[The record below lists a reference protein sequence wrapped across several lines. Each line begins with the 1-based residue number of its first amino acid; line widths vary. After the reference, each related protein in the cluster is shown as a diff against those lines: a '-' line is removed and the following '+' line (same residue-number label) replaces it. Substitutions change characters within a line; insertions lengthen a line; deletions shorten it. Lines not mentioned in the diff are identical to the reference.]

1 MKMTGS
7 QRSLYLLALILLLI
21 AVALACAWTFWGGER
36 AASDAVVTPAP
47 SASEA
52 PSPSAP
58 VVPVPAEES
67 AATNADAGG
76 ADSAD
81 SESANA
87 ATMSTVVYYQDN
99 YGYLVPVMCT
109 LPYEDG
115 VAKATLNRM
124 IQSPENDMQAARL
137 GLKTVL
143 PEGTTIDLD
152 ISDGLARIDLGKEV
166 LNMADAA
173 AESNMIAAIVQAL
186 TEFESVER
194 VEFLVGGQKLDKLTH
209 GTDISKTFARGE
221 INLETSVSAINSGE
235 LKPVVLYFPCESSS
249 VVVPVTRMVY
259 SNADVNTAVLELAKG
274 PSNQSPLE
282 SALPAGC
289 GLIDVQVVD
298 GVAKVNF
305 TKEFAN
311 LVQNSDGGRL
321 ALKALVLTCTQF
333 DGVDSVQ
340 ILVEGEPY
348 DPGQGTLSVP
358 SFANVADEIAN
369 DYIQT
374 QANMIFDYE

>member
-7 QRSLYLLALILLLI
+7 QRNLYLLALILLLI

-36 AASDAVVTPAP
+36 AASDALVTPGP
-47 SASEA
+47 SAGET
-52 PSPSAP
+52 PSAT
-58 VVPVPAEES
+58 VVPLPAGES
-67 AATNADAGG
+67 AATNADAS
-76 ADSAD
+76 AVDSAGD
-81 SESANA
+81 ESARA
-87 ATMSTVVYYQDN
+87 KTMSTVVYYQDN

-152 ISDGLARIDLGKEV
+152 ISDGLARIDLSKEV

-194 VEFLVGGQKLDKLTH
+194 VEFLVDGQKIDKLPH
-209 GTDISKTFARGE
+209 GTDISGTFERGE
-221 INLETSVSAINSGE
+221 INLETAASTVNSGD

-274 PSNQSPLE
+274 PSAQSPLE

-289 GLIDVQVVD
+289 GLIDVQLVD

-311 LVQNSDGGRL
+311 LVENSDGGRL

-333 DGVDSVQ
+333 DGVKSVE

-358 SFANVADEIAN
+358 SFANVADEIVN

-374 QANMIFDYE
+374 QANIIFDYE

>member
-1 MKMTGS
+1 
-7 QRSLYLLALILLLI
+7 
-21 AVALACAWTFWGGER
+21 
-36 AASDAVVTPAP
+36 
-47 SASEA
+47 
-52 PSPSAP
+52 
-58 VVPVPAEES
+58 
-67 AATNADAGG
+67 
-76 ADSAD
+76 
-81 SESANA
+81 
-87 ATMSTVVYYQDN
+87 
-99 YGYLVPVMCT
+99 
-109 LPYEDG
+109 
-115 VAKATLNRM
+115 M

-152 ISDGLARIDLGKEV
+152 ISDGLARIDLSKEV

-194 VEFLVGGQKLDKLTH
+194 VEFLVDGQKIDKLPH
-209 GTDISKTFARGE
+209 GTDVSGTFERGE

-235 LKPVVLYFPCESSS
+235 LKPVMLYFPCESSS

-311 LVQNSDGGRL
+311 LVQNTDGGRL

-333 DGVDSVQ
+333 DGVKSVE

-348 DPGQGTLSVP
+348 DPGQGALSVP

-374 QANMIFDYE
+374 QANLIFNYD

>member
-36 AASDAVVTPAP
+36 AASDAVVTPMP

-52 PSPSAP
+52 PSPSAQ
-58 VVPVPAEES
+58 VVPVPTDAS
-67 AATNADAGG
+67 AATNANAAN
-76 ADSAD
+76 ADSTAA
-81 SESANA
+81 EKA

-109 LPYEDG
+109 IPYEDG
-115 VAKATLNRM
+115 VAKATLNKM

-209 GTDISKTFARGE
+209 GTDISGTFERGE
-221 INLETSVSAINSGE
+221 INLETSVSTINSGE
-235 LKPVVLYFPCESSS
+235 LKPVTLYFPCESSS

-259 SNADVNTAVLELAKG
+259 ANADVNTAVLELAKG
-274 PSNQSPLE
+274 PSAQSPLE

-289 GLIDVQVVD
+289 GLIDVQLVD

-333 DGVDSVQ
+333 DGVNSVQ

-374 QANMIFDYE
+374 QANMIFAYE

>member
-7 QRSLYLLALILLLI
+7 QRNLYLLALILLLI

-36 AASDAVVTPAP
+36 AASDALVTPGP
-47 SASEA
+47 SAGET
-52 PSPSAP
+52 PSAT
-58 VVPVPAEES
+58 VVPLPAGES
-67 AATNADAGG
+67 AATNADAS
-76 ADSAD
+76 AVDSAGD
-81 SESANA
+81 ESARA
-87 ATMSTVVYYQDN
+87 KTMSTVVYYQDN

-152 ISDGLARIDLGKEV
+152 ISDGLARIDLSKEV

-194 VEFLVGGQKLDKLTH
+194 VEFLVDGQKIDKLPH
-209 GTDISKTFARGE
+209 GTDISGTFERGE
-221 INLETSVSAINSGE
+221 INLETAASTVNSGD

-274 PSNQSPLE
+274 PSAQSPLE

-289 GLIDVQVVD
+289 GLIDVQLVD

-311 LVQNSDGGRL
+311 LVENSDGGRL

-333 DGVDSVQ
+333 DGVKRVE

-358 SFANVADEIAN
+358 SFANVADEIVN

-374 QANMIFDYE
+374 QANIIFDYE

>member
-7 QRSLYLLALILLLI
+7 QRNLYLLALILLLI

-47 SASEA
+47 SASGM
-52 PSPSAP
+52 PSPSAT
-58 VVPVPAEES
+58 VIPVPAQES
-67 AATNADAGG
+67 AATNADASG
-76 ADSAD
+76 AEST
-81 SESANA
+81 ESAKA

-152 ISDGLARIDLGKEV
+152 ISDGLARIDLSKEV

-194 VEFLVGGQKLDKLTH
+194 VEFLVDGQKIDKLPH
-209 GTDISKTFARGE
+209 GTDVSGTFERGE

-235 LKPVVLYFPCESSS
+235 LKPVMLYFPCESSS

-259 SNADVNTAVLELAKG
+259 ANADVNTAVLELAKG
-274 PSNQSPLE
+274 PSTQSPLE

-311 LVQNSDGGRL
+311 LVQNTDGGRL

-333 DGVDSVQ
+333 DGVNSVQ

-374 QANMIFDYE
+374 QANMIFAYE

>member
-52 PSPSAP
+52 PSPSAQ
-58 VVPVPAEES
+58 VVPVPTQDS
-67 AATNADAGG
+67 TATNADAAN
-76 ADSAD
+76 ADSAAD
-81 SESANA
+81 AKA

-109 LPYEDG
+109 IPYEDG
-115 VAKATLNRM
+115 VAKATLNKM

-152 ISDGLARIDLGKEV
+152 ISDGLARIDLSKEV

-186 TEFESVER
+186 TEFDSVKR
-194 VEFLVGGQKLDKLTH
+194 VEFLVDGQKIDKLPH
-209 GTDISKTFARGE
+209 GTDISGTFERGE
-221 INLETSVSAINSGE
+221 INLETAASAVNSGE
-235 LKPVVLYFPCESSS
+235 LKPVTLYFPCESSS

-274 PSNQSPLE
+274 PSAQSPLE

-289 GLIDVQVVD
+289 GLIDVQLVD

-311 LVQNSDGGRL
+311 LVENSDGGRL

-333 DGVDSVQ
+333 DGVNSVQ

-358 SFANVADEIAN
+358 SFANVADEIVN

-374 QANMIFDYE
+374 QANMIFSYD

>member
-47 SASEA
+47 SASDA
-52 PSPSAP
+52 PSPSAAILP
-58 VVPVPAEES
+58 TPTQQS
-67 AATNADAGG
+67 AATNADASG
-76 ADSAD
+76 AEST
-81 SESANA
+81 ESAKA

-115 VAKATLNRM
+115 VAKATLNKM

-186 TEFESVER
+186 TEF
-194 VEFLVGGQKLDKLTH
+194 
-209 GTDISKTFARGE
+209 
-221 INLETSVSAINSGE
+221 NLETSVSTINSGE
-235 LKPVVLYFPCESSS
+235 LKPVTLYFPCESSS

-274 PSNQSPLE
+274 PSTQSPLE
-282 SALPAGC
+282 DALPAGC

-298 GVAKVNF
+298 GVAQVNF
-305 TKEFAN
+305 TREFAN
-311 LVQNSDGGRL
+311 LVQNTDGGRL

-333 DGVDSVQ
+333 DGVEEVE

-348 DPGQGTLSVP
+348 DPGEGTLSVP

-374 QANMIFDYE
+374 QANMIFAYE

>member
-36 AASDAVVTPAP
+36 AASDAVVTPMP

-58 VVPVPAEES
+58 VVPGPAQDS
-67 AATNADAGG
+67 AATNANAAN
-76 ADSAD
+76 ADSAAD
-81 SESANA
+81 AKA

-109 LPYEDG
+109 IPYEDG
-115 VAKATLNRM
+115 VAKATLNKM

-166 LNMADAA
+166 LKMADAA
-173 AESNMIAAIVQAL
+173 AESNMITAIVQAL

-209 GTDISKTFARGE
+209 GTDISKTFERGE
-221 INLETSVSAINSGE
+221 INLESSVSTINSGE
-235 LKPVVLYFPCESSS
+235 LKPVMLYFPCESSS

-274 PSNQSPLE
+274 PSAQSPLE

-289 GLIDVQVVD
+289 GLIDVQLVD

-333 DGVDSVQ
+333 DGVKSVQ

-374 QANMIFDYE
+374 QANLIFAYE

>member
-52 PSPSAP
+52 PSPSAQ
-58 VVPVPAEES
+58 VVPVPTQDS
-67 AATNADAGG
+67 TATNADAAN
-76 ADSAD
+76 ADSAAD
-81 SESANA
+81 AKA

-109 LPYEDG
+109 IPYEDG
-115 VAKATLNRM
+115 VAKATLNKM

-152 ISDGLARIDLGKEV
+152 ISDGLARIDLSKEV

-186 TEFESVER
+186 TEFESVDR
-194 VEFLVGGQKLDKLTH
+194 VEFLVGGQKIDKLTH
-209 GTDISKTFARGE
+209 GTDISGTFARGE
-221 INLETSVSAINSGE
+221 INLETSVSSINSGE
-235 LKPVVLYFPCESSS
+235 LKPVTLYFPCESSS

-274 PSNQSPLE
+274 PSAQSPLE

-289 GLIDVQVVD
+289 GLIDVQLVD

-311 LVQNSDGGRL
+311 LVENSDGGRL

-333 DGVDSVQ
+333 DGVNSVQ

-358 SFANVADEIAN
+358 SFANVADEIVN

-374 QANMIFDYE
+374 QANMIFSYD

>member
-47 SASEA
+47 SASGM
-52 PSPSAP
+52 PSPSAT
-58 VVPVPAEES
+58 VIPVPAQES
-67 AATNADAGG
+67 AATNADASG
-76 ADSAD
+76 AEST
-81 SESANA
+81 ESAKA

-152 ISDGLARIDLGKEV
+152 ISDGLARIDLSKEV

-194 VEFLVGGQKLDKLTH
+194 VEFLVDGQKIDKLPH
-209 GTDISKTFARGE
+209 GTDVSGTFERGE

-235 LKPVVLYFPCESSS
+235 LKPVMLYFPCESSS

-274 PSNQSPLE
+274 PSTQSPLE

-311 LVQNSDGGRL
+311 LVQNTDGGRL

-333 DGVDSVQ
+333 DGVKSVE

-348 DPGQGTLSVP
+348 DPGQGALSVP

-374 QANMIFDYE
+374 QANLIFNYD

>member
-36 AASDAVVTPAP
+36 AASDAVVTPMP

-58 VVPVPAEES
+58 VVPVPTDAS
-67 AATNADAGG
+67 AATNANPTGAG
-76 ADSAD
+76 SAK
-81 SESANA
+81 A

-109 LPYEDG
+109 IPYEDG
-115 VAKATLNRM
+115 VAKATLNKM

-166 LNMADAA
+166 LKMADAA
-173 AESNMIAAIVQAL
+173 AESNMITAIVQAL

-209 GTDISKTFARGE
+209 GTDISKTFERGE
-221 INLETSVSAINSGE
+221 INLESSVSTINSGE
-235 LKPVVLYFPCESSS
+235 LKPVMLYFPCESSS

-274 PSNQSPLE
+274 PSAQSPLE

-289 GLIDVQVVD
+289 GLIDVQLVD

-333 DGVDSVQ
+333 DGVKSVQ

-374 QANMIFDYE
+374 QANLIFAYE

>member
-52 PSPSAP
+52 PSPSAQ
-58 VVPVPAEES
+58 VVPVPTQDS
-67 AATNADAGG
+67 TATNADAAN
-76 ADSAD
+76 ADSAAD
-81 SESANA
+81 AKA

-109 LPYEDG
+109 IPYEDG
-115 VAKATLNRM
+115 VAKATLKRM
-124 IQSPENDMQAARL
+124 VQSPENDMQAARL

-152 ISDGLARIDLGKEV
+152 ISGGLARIDLGKEV
-166 LNMADAA
+166 LKMADAA
-173 AESNMIAAIVQAL
+173 AESNMITAIVQAL

-194 VEFLVGGQKLDKLTH
+194 VEFLVGGQKIDKLTH
-209 GTDISKTFARGE
+209 GTDISGTFERGE
-221 INLETSVSAINSGE
+221 INLESSVSTINSGE
-235 LKPVVLYFPCESSS
+235 LKPVMLYFPCESSS

-274 PSNQSPLE
+274 PSAQSPLE

-289 GLIDVQVVD
+289 GLIDVQVAD

-333 DGVDSVQ
+333 DGVKSVQ

-348 DPGQGTLSVP
+348 DPGQGALSVP

-374 QANMIFDYE
+374 QANLIFDYE

>member
-21 AVALACAWTFWGGER
+21 AVALACAWTFWDGER

-47 SASEA
+47 SASGM
-52 PSPSAP
+52 PSPSTP
-58 VVPVPAEES
+58 IVPVPTQES
-67 AATNADAGG
+67 AATNADASGTSPTDG
-76 ADSAD
+76 AK
-81 SESANA
+81 A

-166 LNMADAA
+166 LSMADAA

-194 VEFLVGGQKLDKLTH
+194 VEFLVDGQKIDKLPH
-209 GTDISKTFARGE
+209 GTDISGTFERGE
-221 INLETSVSAINSGE
+221 INLETAASAVNSGD

-259 SNADVNTAVLELAKG
+259 ANADVNTAVLELAKG
-274 PSNQSPLE
+274 PSTQSPLE

-311 LVQNSDGGRL
+311 LVQNTDGGRL

-333 DGVDSVQ
+333 DGVNSVQ
-340 ILVEGEPY
+340 ILVDGEPY

-374 QANMIFDYE
+374 QANLIFNYD

>member
-36 AASDAVVTPAP
+36 AASDAVVTPMP

-58 VVPVPAEES
+58 VVPVPAQDS
-67 AATNADAGG
+67 AATNANAAN
-76 ADSAD
+76 ADSAAD
-81 SESANA
+81 AKA

-109 LPYEDG
+109 IPYEDG
-115 VAKATLNRM
+115 VAKATLNKM

-166 LNMADAA
+166 MNMADAA

-209 GTDISKTFARGE
+209 GTDISGTFERGE
-221 INLETSVSAINSGE
+221 INLESSVSTINSGE
-235 LKPVVLYFPCESSS
+235 LKPVMLYFPCESSS

-274 PSNQSPLE
+274 PSAQSPLE

-289 GLIDVQVVD
+289 GLIDVQLVD

-311 LVQNSDGGRL
+311 LVQNTDGGRL

-333 DGVDSVQ
+333 DGVKSVE

-374 QANMIFDYE
+374 QANLIFAYE

>member
-36 AASDAVVTPAP
+36 AASDAVVTPMP
-47 SASEA
+47 SASET

-58 VVPVPAEES
+58 IVPIPADDS
-67 AATNADAGG
+67 AATNANAAN
-76 ADSAD
+76 ADSTAG
-81 SESANA
+81 AKA

-166 LNMADAA
+166 LKMADAA

-209 GTDISKTFARGE
+209 GTDISGTFERGE
-221 INLETSVSAINSGE
+221 INLETSVSTINSGE
-235 LKPVVLYFPCESSS
+235 LKPVTLYFPCESSS

-274 PSNQSPLE
+274 PSTQSPLE

-311 LVQNSDGGRL
+311 LVQNTDGGRL

-333 DGVDSVQ
+333 DGVNSVQ

-374 QANMIFDYE
+374 QANLIFNYD

>member
-47 SASEA
+47 SASEV
-52 PSPSAP
+52 PPPSAP
-58 VVPVPAEES
+58 VVPVPTQES
-67 AATNADAGG
+67 AATNADAAG
-76 ADSAD
+76 ASPT
-81 SESANA
+81 ESAKA

-99 YGYLVPVMCT
+99 YGYLVPVMCS

-173 AESNMIAAIVQAL
+173 AESNMITAIVQAL

-209 GTDISKTFARGE
+209 GTDISGTFERGE
-221 INLETSVSAINSGE
+221 INLETSASAINSGK
-235 LKPVVLYFPCESSS
+235 LKPVMLYFPCESSS

-274 PSNQSPLE
+274 PSAQSPLE

-289 GLIDVQVVD
+289 GLIDVQLVD

-333 DGVDSVQ
+333 DGVKSVQ

-374 QANMIFDYE
+374 QANLIFAYE

>member
-7 QRSLYLLALILLLI
+7 QRNLYLLALILLLI

-36 AASDAVVTPAP
+36 AASDALVTPGP
-47 SASEA
+47 SAGET
-52 PSPSAP
+52 PSAT
-58 VVPVPAEES
+58 VVPLPAGES
-67 AATNADAGG
+67 AATNADAS
-76 ADSAD
+76 AVDSAGD
-81 SESANA
+81 ESARA
-87 ATMSTVVYYQDN
+87 KTMSTVVYYQDN

-109 LPYEDG
+109 IPYEDG
-115 VAKATLNRM
+115 VAKATLNKM

-166 LNMADAA
+166 LKMADAA
-173 AESNMIAAIVQAL
+173 AESNMITAIVQAL

-209 GTDISKTFARGE
+209 GTDISKTFERGE
-221 INLETSVSAINSGE
+221 INLESSVSTINSGE
-235 LKPVVLYFPCESSS
+235 LKPVMLYFPCESSS

-311 LVQNSDGGRL
+311 LVQNTDGGRL

-333 DGVDSVQ
+333 DGVKSVE

-348 DPGQGTLSVP
+348 DPGQGALSVP
-358 SFANVADEIAN
+358 SFANVADEIVN

-374 QANMIFDYE
+374 QANIIFDYE

>member
-36 AASDAVVTPAP
+36 AASDAVVTPMP

-58 VVPVPAEES
+58 VVPVPAQDS
-67 AATNADAGG
+67 AATNANAAN
-76 ADSAD
+76 ADSAAD
-81 SESANA
+81 AKA

-109 LPYEDG
+109 IPYEDG
-115 VAKATLNRM
+115 VAKATLNKM

-209 GTDISKTFARGE
+209 GTDISKTFERGE
-221 INLETSVSAINSGE
+221 INLESSVSTINSGE
-235 LKPVVLYFPCESSS
+235 LKPVMLYFPCESSS

-274 PSNQSPLE
+274 PSTQSPLE

-311 LVQNSDGGRL
+311 LVQNTDGGRL

-333 DGVDSVQ
+333 DGVNSVQ

-374 QANMIFDYE
+374 QANMIFNYD